1 MRLSPEEEEEED
13 SPPKSGEERS
23 KPPPAEDLWYRAWAS
38 FLKVS
43 GGRPGSEE
51 EEEEADP
58 PPSSAS
64 EEEDDAAGEGCA
76 TARTVQRAANR
87 LNVTSREQRCIFGFR
102 ILEEKKEELIERF
115 DEQQKSKRERNVF
128 SKEFQ

>member
-102 ILEEKKEELIERF
+102 ILEENKEEIIDRYI
-115 DEQQKSKRERNVF
+115 
-128 SKEFQ
+128 